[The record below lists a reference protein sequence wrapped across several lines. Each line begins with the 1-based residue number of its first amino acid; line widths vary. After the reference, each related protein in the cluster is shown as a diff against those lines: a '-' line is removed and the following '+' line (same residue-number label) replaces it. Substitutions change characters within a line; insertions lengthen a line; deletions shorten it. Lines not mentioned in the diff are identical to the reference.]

1 MKRTWDWFVI
11 ILATYTFIY
20 QPLFLVFDDVQK
32 HFDEN
37 EAMQYLE
44 IFVDAAFVIDM
55 GLSFFTSYIDTR
67 TGERITQPKLIA
79 RNYMTGEFIT
89 DLVSVLPLL
98 LEQVLQAQIKQYD
111 WVQSMIKIFRLMK
124 LIRVFQVFILITN
137 SNLSQERKGMIRAV
151 LIVVLLFFLAHAIAC
166 LLYPSFR
173 RFFSGVSWT

>member
-1 MKRTWDWFVI
+1 MI

-37 EAMQYLE
+37 KAMQYLE

-98 LEQVLQAQIKQYD
+98 LERVLQA
-111 WVQSMIKIFRLMK
+111 
-124 LIRVFQVFILITN
+124 
-137 SNLSQERKGMIRAV
+137 
-151 LIVVLLFFLAHAIAC
+151 
-166 LLYPSFR
+166 
-173 RFFSGVSWT
+173 